1 MSNERNDFEN
11 IAEYLNP
18 PSFTRYLA
26 VDIRPRSFGFIVVE
40 NEAVL
45 DSGIRMCEQVRFDD
59 CLGQRFDRI
68 LRTYS
73 PSAVILRGTAG
84 IKANLKKREVVTA
97 IRQEAKQRGADV
109 VSVKPGAISHYFR
122 RYDATTK
129 YQVAQVVATI
139 MPELAWKLPN
149 KRRPWESEH
158 YRMSIFD
165 AAAVVIVHLEL

>member
-1 MSNERNDFEN
+1 MTPANS
-11 IAEYLNP
+11 AEYLKP
-18 PSFTRYLA
+18 ASFARYLA
-26 VDIRPRSFGFIVVE
+26 VDVRPRSFGFVVVE
-40 NEAVL
+40 NKVVL
-45 DSGIRMCEQVRFDD
+45 DSGIRMCEQIRFGD

-84 IKANLKKREVVTA
+84 LKANLKKREILTA
-97 IRQEAKQRGADV
+97 IRQGAKQHGAGV
-109 VSVKPGAISHYFR
+109 VSVKPATISHYFR

-129 YQVAQVVATI
+129 YQVAEVVATI
-139 MPELAWKLPN
+139 LPELAWKLPR

-165 AAAVVIVHLEL
+165 AAAVVIAHLELKRP